1 MERDR
6 LRALIVDDEELA
18 RERVRTLLLP
28 HADVEISGECSNGFE
43 AIRAIEEHDPDL
55 LFLDVQMPQL
65 DGFGVLEAVRDRP
78 HLPAVVFIT
87 AYDVYAL
94 KAFEVHAVD
103 YLLKPFDRERF
114 NAALDRLRRDRA
126 RPEAGRA
133 LHAVL
138 DDARKRLKRFVIR
151 LPDRIY
157 FIPIDD
163 VDWMEA
169 AGNYVRLHV
178 GAESHLLRD
187 TMTHLDESLDDERF
201 LRVHR
206 STIVNVSRIRELQPT
221 FGGDHVILLHSG
233 ARLQLSR
240 RYRSALERLLDGI

>member
-1 MERDR
+1 LERSR
-6 LRALIVDDEELA
+6 LRALIVDDEDLA
-18 RERVRTLLLP
+18 RERVGALLEA
-28 HADVEISGECSNGFE
+28 HRDVEVVGECSNGIE
-43 AIRAIEEHDPDL
+43 AIRAIEAHDPDL
-55 LFLDVQMPQL
+55 VFLDVQMPRI

-78 HLPAVVFIT
+78 RLPAVVFIT

-94 KAFEVHAVD
+94 KAFEVHAID

-114 NAALDRLRRDRA
+114 DAALGRVRA
-126 RPEAGRA
+126 SRTRGDAG

-151 LPDRIY
+151 QPDRIY
-157 FIPIDD
+157 FIPVED

-178 GAESHLLRD
+178 GRESHLLRE
-187 TMTHLDESLDDERF
+187 TMTHLEETLDAELF
-201 LRVHR
+201 LRIHR
-206 STIVNVSRIRELQPT
+206 STIVNVARIRELQPT
-221 FGGDHVILLHSG
+221 FGGDHVVLLRDG

-240 RYRSALERLLDGI
+240 RYRTALERLLDGV